1 MSEPTGDPAPP
12 TPSRARTAL
21 LWALRIAGTAAGFG
35 YIAYIVDPDELMGG
49 LAKVSALAFAGACA
63 TTAVNLC
70 VGAVRWRVLL
80 AAYGAPRRPPLSL
93 LIRAYYVGF
102 FYNNYLPGGLG
113 GDVVRGV
120 VTRRSFG
127 ASGTAASLTV
137 VLVER
142 ALGLA
147 GLLLLVS
154 ATALVRPIEGTQ
166 NVLPYAGLGLALAA
180 AGIGSVALGRRL
192 GAVAP
197 GRIGEILASLPVIER
212 FDAFGA
218 ALAISLVTQSLVAVT
233 GWFLL
238 ASVTGGAVGLGDAFV
253 LVPLGA
259 AAAFFPLSV
268 GGAGVRE
275 MAFVGLFVTAL
286 HMAEAD
292 AVAVSLAMWASQL
305 AIGAVGG
312 LVQLFAPVRREA
324 DA

>member
-1 MSEPTGDPAPP
+1 MSEPTSGAAP
-12 TPSRARTAL
+12 RLKVRTWI
-21 LWALRIAGTAAGFG
+21 LWGLRIAGTAAGFG
-35 YIAYIVDPDELMGG
+35 YIAHVVEPDELGG
-49 LAKVSALAFAGACA
+49 ALQKVSALAFLGACA
-63 TTAVNLC
+63 TTALNLG

-80 AAYGAPRRPPLSL
+80 AAYGAPRNPPLL
-93 LIRAYYVGF
+93 LLVRAYFVGF
-102 FYNNYLPGGLG
+102 FYNNYLPGGVG
-113 GDVVRGV
+113 GDLVRGV

-127 ASGTAASLTV
+127 EGGTAASVTV

-166 NVLPYAGLGLALAA
+166 NVLPYSALGLALAA
-180 AGIGSVALGRRL
+180 AGVASVAVGRRL
-192 GAVAP
+192 SRWAP
-197 GRIGEILASLPVIER
+197 GKVGEILASLPVIER
-212 FDAFGA
+212 FGPFAGA
-218 ALAISLVTQSLVAVT
+218 LGISLVTQSLVAVT

-238 ASVTGGAVGLGDAFV
+238 SSVTGDAVSLGDAFV

-259 AAAFFPLSV
+259 ASAFFPLSV

-275 MAFVGLFVTAL
+275 AAFVGLFVAAL
-286 HMAEAD
+286 HMTRAD

-312 LVQLFAPVRREA
+312 VVQLVAPVQMEERE
-324 DA
+324 

>member
-1 MSEPTGDPAPP
+1 MTTPAPEPSKP
-12 TPSRARTAL
+12 TSSARTWL
-21 LWALRIAGTAAGFG
+21 LWGLRIAGTALGFG
-35 YIAYIVDPDELMGG
+35 YIAWIVEPDELLGA
-49 LAKVSALAFAGACA
+49 LSKVSALAFLGACA
-63 TTAVNLC
+63 TTTVNLC

-80 AAYGAPRRPPLSL
+80 SAYGAPRQPPLSL
-93 LIRAYYVGF
+93 LVRAYFVGF
-102 FYNNYLPGGLG
+102 FYNNYLPGGVG
-113 GDVVRGV
+113 GDLVRGV

-127 ASGTAASLTV
+127 EAGTAASVTV

-154 ATALVRPIEGTQ
+154 ATSLIRPIEGTQ
-166 NVLPYAGLGLALAA
+166 HVLPYSAVGLALAA
-180 AGIGSVALGRRL
+180 AGVGSVALGRRL
-192 GAVAP
+192 SAWAP
-197 GRIGEILASLPVIER
+197 GKIGEILASLPVIER
-212 FDAFGA
+212 LGAFGG
-218 ALAISLVTQSLVAVT
+218 ALGISLITQSLVAVT

-259 AAAFFPLSV
+259 ASAFFPLSV

-275 MAFVGLFVTAL
+275 AAFVGLFVTAL
-286 HMAEAD
+286 HMARAD

-312 LVQLFAPVRREA
+312 LVQLLAPVGREA
-324 DA
+324 PA